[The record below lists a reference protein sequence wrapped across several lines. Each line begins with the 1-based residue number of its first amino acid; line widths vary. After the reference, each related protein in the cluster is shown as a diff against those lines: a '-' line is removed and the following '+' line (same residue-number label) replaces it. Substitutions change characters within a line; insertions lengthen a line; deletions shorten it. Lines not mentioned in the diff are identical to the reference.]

1 MRDLMRPYTIAL
13 FVGLSLSLTFVLMP
27 AGRASAQASIAKQP
41 YGETAEGVAVDE
53 YTLTN
58 ANGVEVKI
66 ITYGGIVTSVR
77 VPDRDGN
84 MENINLGFDNLA
96 DYETKNPYFG
106 CITGRYANRI
116 ANASFSINGE
126 EYTLAANNGPNSLH
140 GGNVGFNKRVWE
152 ATEVEGDG
160 EVGVSLHYL
169 SPDGEEGYPGNL
181 DVTVV
186 YTLTDDNELRMDYTA
201 TTDAPTVVNLTNHN
215 YWNLAGEGEGT
226 IYDHILWVNADR
238 YTPVDAT
245 LIPTGELAPVEG
257 TPFDFRVPKTL
268 GPGQRS
274 SFEQIV
280 LGRGYDHNF
289 VLNREEGDTS
299 MMLAARMYEP
309 TSGRILEVWTVEP
322 GLQFYAGNFLDGTLI
337 GTSGR
342 LYRQSDAFA
351 LETQHFPDSPNQ
363 PDFPSTVLNPGDT
376 YETTTIYKFSV
387 D

>member
-1 MRDLMRPYTIAL
+1 MAQ
-13 FVGLSLSLTFVLMP
+13 
-27 AGRASAQASIAKQP
+27 GRVEVQP
-41 YGETAEGVAVDE
+41 YGTTADGQDVDE
-53 YTLTN
+53 FILTN
-58 ANGVEVKI
+58 ASGVEVRI

-77 VPDRDGN
+77 VPDRNGN
-84 MENINLGFDNLA
+84 MANINLGFDKLA

-106 CITGRYANRI
+106 CIIGRYANRI
-116 ANASFSINGE
+116 ANATFTLDGS
-126 EYTLAANNGPNSLH
+126 EYPLAANNRPNSLH
-140 GGNVGFNKRVWE
+140 GGVDGFDNKVWR
-152 ATEVEGDG
+152 AKAVEG

-201 TTDAPTVVNLTNHN
+201 TTDARTVVNLTNHN
-215 YWNLAGEGEGT
+215 CWNLAGEGSGT
-226 IYDHILWVNADR
+226 IYDHILWIDADR
-238 YTPVDAT
+238 YTPADDT

-257 TPFDFRVPKTL
+257 TPFDFRIPKAI

-289 VLNREEGDTS
+289 VLNRDEGDTA
-299 MMLAARMYEP
+299 MMLAARVYEP
-309 TSGRILEVWTVEP
+309 TSGRVLEVWTDQP

-337 GTSGR
+337 GASGR

-363 PDFPSTVLNPGDT
+363 PDFPSTELRPGES
-376 YETTTIYKFSV
+376 YQTTTTYKFLV
-387 D
+387 A

>member
-1 MRDLMRPYTIAL
+1 
-13 FVGLSLSLTFVLMP
+13 
-27 AGRASAQASIAKQP
+27 
-41 YGETAEGVAVDE
+41 VD
-53 YTLTN
+53 
-58 ANGVEVKI
+58 
-66 ITYGGIVTSVR
+66 
-77 VPDRDGN
+77 
-84 MENINLGFDNLA
+84 GFDN
-96 DYETKNPYFG
+96 
-106 CITGRYANRI
+106 
-116 ANASFSINGE
+116 
-126 EYTLAANNGPNSLH
+126 
-140 GGNVGFNKRVWE
+140 RVWE
-152 ATEVEGDG
+152 GETVEGDG

-215 YWNLAGEGEGT
+215 YWNLAGEGSGT
-226 IYDHILWVNADR
+226 VYDHILWVDADR

-257 TPFDFRVPKTL
+257 TPFDFRLPKAL

-289 VLNREEGDTS
+289 VLNRDEGDTS
-299 MMLAARMYEP
+299 MMLAARVIEP
-309 TSGRILEVWTVEP
+309 ASGRVLEVWTDQP

-337 GTSGR
+337 GPSGH

-351 LETQHFPDSPNQ
+351 LETQHYPDSPNQ
-363 PDFPSTVLNPGDT
+363 PDFPSTELRPGET
-376 YETTTIYKFSV
+376 YQTTSIYKFLV
-387 D
+387 A